1 MSAKPFTEEQLS
13 ILANHPY
20 VAKVT
25 SCSLTMTYE
34 FKQLFMEETVKQG
47 MTSRKIFAKVGL
59 DADII
64 GESRIK
70 TIGKRI
76 RQEAASPEGLRPV
89 KTVSEEEKYN
99 AFAKRDMEKATA
111 RNLKAMQE
119 KISELEQEIYFL
131 KKLSALCFE
140 NSRKEGEPT
149 GPADSDTS

>member
-1 MSAKPFTEEQLS
+1 MSTKPFTEEQLS
-13 ILANHPY
+13 ILVNHPY

-25 SCSLTMTYE
+25 ACSLTMTYE
-34 FKQLFMEETVKQG
+34 FKQLFMEETVKPG

-59 DADII
+59 DADVI

-70 TIGKRI
+70 SIGKRI

-89 KTVSEEEKYN
+89 KAASEEEKYK
-99 AFAKRDMEKATA
+99 AFAQRDMEKATA
-111 RNLKAMQE
+111 HNMKAMQK

-140 NSRKEGEPT
+140 NSRKEAEST
-149 GPADSDTS
+149 APADSDTS